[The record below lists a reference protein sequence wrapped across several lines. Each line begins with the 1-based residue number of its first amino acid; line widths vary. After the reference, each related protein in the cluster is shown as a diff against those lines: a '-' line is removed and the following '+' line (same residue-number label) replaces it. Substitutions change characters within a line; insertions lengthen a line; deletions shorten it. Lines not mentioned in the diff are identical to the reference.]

1 MAIPDYQ
8 SCMRP
13 LLKAVEDGQ
22 TYKFKDLVDKLA
34 DEFQLT
40 DEEKNE
46 LIPSGVQTVI
56 NSRVGWARTYLVKA
70 QCLETPKKGMVKIAE
85 RGKKLLTDYPDK
97 ISTKA
102 LQQFEEFVDFVS
114 SSKKSNKQQETEV
127 VSQQTMT
134 PEEAIDYGTKMLNQ
148 DLASDLLSKI
158 LSKDDKFFEVLVVQL
173 LEKMGYG
180 GDFEDSSDVVGKTGD
195 GGIDGIIKEDKLGF
209 DTIYI
214 QAKRYTDASV
224 GRPELQKFSGALAG
238 KNATKGVFITTSKF
252 ADTAR
257 EYVKTLYNQ
266 KIILIDGKKLCEL
279 MIEYNLGVATNKTIE
294 IKKIDSDFFDE
305 E

>member
-13 LLKAVEDGQ
+13 LLKKVEDGKV
-22 TYKFKDLVDKLA
+22 YKFKDLVEALA
-34 DEFQLT
+34 QDFHLT
-40 DEEKNE
+40 DDEKNE
-46 LIPSGVQTVI
+46 LIPSGVQSVI
-56 NSRVGWARTYLVKA
+56 NSRVGWARTYLTKA
-70 QCLETPKKGMVKIAE
+70 LCLESPQKGMVKITE
-85 RGKKLLTDYPDK
+85 RGKKFLSSASEK
-97 ISTKA
+97 ITTKD
-102 LQQFEEFVDFVS
+102 LQQFEEFIDFVN
-114 SSKKSNKQQETEV
+114 SSKKTNKKEVSESIAQQN
-127 VSQQTMT
+127 MT
-134 PEEAIDYGTKMLNQ
+134 PEEAIDYGTQMLNQ
-148 DLASDLLSKI
+148 DLASDLLAKI
-158 LSKDDKFFEVLVVQL
+158 LTKDDKFFENLVVQL

-209 DTIYI
+209 DTIYV

-224 GRPELQKFSGALAG
+224 GRPDLQKFSGALAG

-252 ADTAR
+252 ADTAK

-294 IKKIDSDFFDE
+294 IKKIDTDFFE
-305 E
+305 EE

>member
-13 LLKAVEDGQ
+13 LLKKVEDGKV
-22 TYKFKDLVDKLA
+22 YKFKDLVEALA
-34 DEFQLT
+34 QDFHLT

-46 LIPSGVQTVI
+46 LIPSGVQSVI
-56 NSRVGWARTYLVKA
+56 NSRVGWARTYLTKA
-70 QCLETPKKGMVKIAE
+70 LCLESPQKGMVKITE
-85 RGKKLLTDYPDK
+85 RGKKFLSSASEK
-97 ISTKA
+97 ITTKD
-102 LQQFEEFVDFVS
+102 LQQFEEFIDFVN
-114 SSKKSNKQQETEV
+114 SSKKTNKKEVSESIAQQN
-127 VSQQTMT
+127 MT
-134 PEEAIDYGTKMLNQ
+134 PEEAIDYGTQMLNQ
-148 DLASDLLSKI
+148 DLASDLLTKI
-158 LSKDDKFFEVLVVQL
+158 LTKDDKFFENLVVQL

-209 DTIYI
+209 DTIYV

-224 GRPELQKFSGALAG
+224 ERPDLQKFSGALAG

-252 ADTAR
+252 ADTAK

-294 IKKIDSDFFDE
+294 IKKIDTDFFE
-305 E
+305 EE

>member
-1 MAIPDYQ
+1 MAILDYQ

-97 ISTKA
+97 ISTKD

>member
-13 LLKAVEDGQ
+13 LLKKVEDGKV
-22 TYKFKDLVDKLA
+22 YKFKDLVEALA
-34 DEFQLT
+34 QDFHLT

-46 LIPSGVQTVI
+46 LIPSGVQSVI
-56 NSRVGWARTYLVKA
+56 NSRVGWARTYLTKA
-70 QCLETPKKGMVKIAE
+70 LCLESPQKGMVKITE
-85 RGKKLLTDYPDK
+85 RGKKFLSSASEK
-97 ISTKA
+97 ITTKD
-102 LQQFEEFVDFVS
+102 LQQFEEFIDFVN
-114 SSKKSNKQQETEV
+114 SSKKSNKKEVSESIAQQN
-127 VSQQTMT
+127 MT
-134 PEEAIDYGTKMLNQ
+134 PEEAIDYGTQMLNQ
-148 DLASDLLSKI
+148 DLASDLLTKI
-158 LSKDDKFFEVLVVQL
+158 LTKDDKFFENLVVQL

-209 DTIYI
+209 DTIYV

-224 GRPELQKFSGALAG
+224 GRPDLQKFSGALAG

-252 ADTAR
+252 ADTAK

-294 IKKIDSDFFDE
+294 IKKIDTDFFE
-305 E
+305 EE

>member
-13 LLKAVEDGQ
+13 LLKKVEDGKV
-22 TYKFKDLVDKLA
+22 YKFKDLVEALA
-34 DEFQLT
+34 QDFHLT
-40 DEEKNE
+40 DDEKNE
-46 LIPSGVQTVI
+46 LIPSGVQSVI
-56 NSRVGWARTYLVKA
+56 NSRVGWARTYLTKA
-70 QCLETPKKGMVKIAE
+70 LCLESPQKGMVKITE
-85 RGKKLLTDYPDK
+85 RGKKFLSSASEK
-97 ISTKA
+97 ITTKD
-102 LQQFEEFVDFVS
+102 LQQFEEFIDFVN
-114 SSKKSNKQQETEV
+114 SSKKTNKKEVSESIAQQN
-127 VSQQTMT
+127 MT
-134 PEEAIDYGTKMLNQ
+134 PEEAIDYGTQMLNQ
-148 DLASDLLSKI
+148 DLASDLLTKI
-158 LSKDDKFFEVLVVQL
+158 LTKDDKFFENLVVQL

-209 DTIYI
+209 DTIYV

-224 GRPELQKFSGALAG
+224 ERPDLQKFSGALAG

-252 ADTAR
+252 ADTAK

-294 IKKIDSDFFDE
+294 IKKIDTDFFE
-305 E
+305 EE

>member
-13 LLKAVEDGQ
+13 LLKKVEDGKV
-22 TYKFKDLVDKLA
+22 YKFKDLVEALA
-34 DEFQLT
+34 QDFHLT

-46 LIPSGVQTVI
+46 LIPSGVQSVI
-56 NSRVGWARTYLVKA
+56 NSRVGWARTYLTKA
-70 QCLETPKKGMVKIAE
+70 LCLESPQKGMVKITE
-85 RGKKLLTDYPDK
+85 RGKKFLSSASEK
-97 ISTKA
+97 ITTKD
-102 LQQFEEFVDFVS
+102 LQQFEEFIDFVN
-114 SSKKSNKQQETEV
+114 SSKKTNKKEVSESIAQQN
-127 VSQQTMT
+127 MT
-134 PEEAIDYGTKMLNQ
+134 PEEAIDYGTQMLNQ
-148 DLASDLLSKI
+148 DLASDLLAKI
-158 LSKDDKFFEVLVVQL
+158 LTKDDKFFENLVVQL

-209 DTIYI
+209 DTIYV

-224 GRPELQKFSGALAG
+224 GRPDLQKFSGALAG

-252 ADTAR
+252 ADTAK

-294 IKKIDSDFFDE
+294 IKKIDTDFFE
-305 E
+305 EE

>member
-97 ISTKA
+97 ISTKD

-148 DLASDLLSKI
+148 DLASDLLLKI

>member
-13 LLKAVEDGQ
+13 LLKKVEDGKV
-22 TYKFKDLVDKLA
+22 YKFKDLVEALA
-34 DEFQLT
+34 QDFHLT

-46 LIPSGVQTVI
+46 LIPSGVQSVI
-56 NSRVGWARTYLVKA
+56 NSRVGWARTYLTKA
-70 QCLETPKKGMVKIAE
+70 LCLESPQKGMVKITE
-85 RGKKLLTDYPDK
+85 RGKKFLSSASEK
-97 ISTKA
+97 ITTKD
-102 LQQFEEFVDFVS
+102 LQQFEEFIDFVN
-114 SSKKSNKQQETEV
+114 SSKKTNKKEVSESIAQQN
-127 VSQQTMT
+127 MT
-134 PEEAIDYGTKMLNQ
+134 PEEAIDYGTQMLNQ
-148 DLASDLLSKI
+148 DLASDLLTKI
-158 LSKDDKFFEVLVVQL
+158 LTKDDKFFENLVVQL

-209 DTIYI
+209 DTIYV

-224 GRPELQKFSGALAG
+224 GRPDLQKFSGALAG

-252 ADTAR
+252 ADTAK

-294 IKKIDSDFFDE
+294 IKKIDTDFFE
-305 E
+305 EE

>member
-8 SCMRP
+8 SFMRP
-13 LLKAVEDGQ
+13 LLKKVEDGKV
-22 TYKFKDLVDKLA
+22 YKFKDLVEALA
-34 DEFQLT
+34 QDFHLT

-46 LIPSGVQTVI
+46 LIPSGVQSVI
-56 NSRVGWARTYLVKA
+56 NSRVGWARTYLTKA
-70 QCLETPKKGMVKIAE
+70 LCLESPQKGMVKITE
-85 RGKKLLTDYPDK
+85 RGKKFLSSASEK
-97 ISTKA
+97 ITTKD
-102 LQQFEEFVDFVS
+102 LQQFEEFIDFVN
-114 SSKKSNKQQETEV
+114 SSKKTNKKEVSESIAQQN
-127 VSQQTMT
+127 MT
-134 PEEAIDYGTKMLNQ
+134 PEEAIDYGTQMLNQ
-148 DLASDLLSKI
+148 DLASDLLTKI
-158 LSKDDKFFEVLVVQL
+158 LTKDDKFFENLVVQL

-209 DTIYI
+209 DTIYV

-224 GRPELQKFSGALAG
+224 GRPDLQKFSGALAG

-252 ADTAR
+252 ADTAK

-294 IKKIDSDFFDE
+294 IKKIDTDFFE
-305 E
+305 EE

>member
-1 MAIPDYQ
+1 
-8 SCMRP
+8 
-13 LLKAVEDGQ
+13 
-22 TYKFKDLVDKLA
+22 
-34 DEFQLT
+34 
-40 DEEKNE
+40 
-46 LIPSGVQTVI
+46 
-56 NSRVGWARTYLVKA
+56 
-70 QCLETPKKGMVKIAE
+70 
-85 RGKKLLTDYPDK
+85 
-97 ISTKA
+97 
-102 LQQFEEFVDFVS
+102 
-114 SSKKSNKQQETEV
+114 
-127 VSQQTMT
+127 
-134 PEEAIDYGTKMLNQ
+134 
-148 DLASDLLSKI
+148 
-158 LSKDDKFFEVLVVQL
+158 
-173 LEKMGYG
+173 MGYG

>member
-70 QCLETPKKGMVKIAE
+70 QCLETPKKGMVRIAE

-97 ISTKA
+97 ISTKD

>member
-97 ISTKA
+97 ISTKD

-279 MIEYNLGVATNKTIE
+279 MIEYNLGVTTNKTIE

>member
-70 QCLETPKKGMVKIAE
+70 QCLETPKKGMVRIAE
-85 RGKKLLTDYPDK
+85 RGKKLLSDYPDK
-97 ISTKA
+97 INTKD

>member
-97 ISTKA
+97 ISTKD

-180 GDFEDSSDVVGKTGD
+180 GDFEDSSDVVGKAGD

>member
-97 ISTKA
+97 ISTKD

-257 EYVKTLYNQ
+257 ESVKTLYNQ

>member
-97 ISTKA
+97 ISTKD

>member
-22 TYKFKDLVDKLA
+22 TYKFNDLVDKLA

-97 ISTKA
+97 ISTKD

>member
-70 QCLETPKKGMVKIAE
+70 QCLETPKKGMVRIAE

-97 ISTKA
+97 ISTKD

-127 VSQQTMT
+127 VSQQTVT

-195 GGIDGIIKEDKLGF
+195 GGIDGIIKGDKLGF